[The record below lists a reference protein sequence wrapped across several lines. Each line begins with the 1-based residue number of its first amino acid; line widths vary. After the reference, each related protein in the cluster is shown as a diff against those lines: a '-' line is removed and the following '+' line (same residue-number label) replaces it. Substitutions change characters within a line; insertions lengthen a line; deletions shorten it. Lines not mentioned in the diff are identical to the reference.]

1 MQNENLPG
9 TVSSDE
15 NGVSGFAQKSEMAKK
30 YWQSGQGLT

>member
-1 MQNENLPG
+1 MQNENLSE

-15 NGVSGFAQKSEMAKK
+15 NGVGSFAQKSEMEKK